1 VRLLLVMPILLL
13 AAVPV
18 MADIRLLGDWT
29 YSYTESEIE
38 ERDSAEATN
47 SESNRFRQ
55 LYRAD
60 LSRPI
65 YPTLLLNAGALF
77 ERSDLDNEINGDETE
92 TTGELL
98 RPYIDVEL
106 DNTLYT
112 LAGGYRESEITSSG
126 TGLRTTHQFVEEY
139 DARAEWQPV
148 DLPGIEAAYTRTL
161 RSTEPETTDQESHIY
176 RLTTDYTYR
185 HYDFLYNYLRA
196 DEEQQGI
203 GDESGETR
211 ALTQTHNGRVRYSR
225 VFLDNRFNVNAR
237 VQAERSTV
245 EFSGTGERILRT
257 TPLGTGFFLLD
268 DLAPDTNLP
277 GEFTFVPPGS
287 FADVNLGGGGGND
300 PVSVGLSFG
309 EETTLDLIR
318 VLLDPALDDSRRL
331 EIDSFEAEW
340 RWQVFVSDDQL
351 DWDPVPVTAVDYDP
365 IANYFEIRFVR
376 AVDVEFVKVVTTPVA
391 LNPLNLGPLF
401 DIPVFTVQS
410 FVTLTPEQGDEIV
423 SVTRN
428 LNFGAGWKVTE
439 RTRVGYDLA
448 YQDQEVDV
456 FDIENRQ
463 LSNIFTLTHIFNPVF
478 SSSARLLR
486 NDRWQQGEHDTTSHQ
501 FTAQV
506 TGRYLPTLRQ
516 SLTYSG
522 EQTEEPEGDSSS
534 NAVFLRTNA
543 ELYRGWDASFDQGY
557 TWQDQAE
564 QGETSSFFLRLA
576 SSIAPHRRLNF
587 ILDYAVRWTQ
597 QSDRDDR
604 RDQNGRLRGFWAP
617 TDTINLVGE
626 FGVRETE
633 ESTFTE
639 WEYGVGWLPFRDG
652 TLQVNIRYNEEGDSD
667 DELLRSFSP
676 SLTWEVARNA
686 HLTLTYTLGT
696 QEDRTEKVDF
706 QSAQANFRIFY
717 N

>member
-1 VRLLLVMPILLL
+1 
-13 AAVPV
+13 
-18 MADIRLLGDWT
+18 
-29 YSYTESEIE
+29 
-38 ERDSAEATN
+38 
-47 SESNRFRQ
+47 
-55 LYRAD
+55 
-60 LSRPI
+60 
-65 YPTLLLNAGALF
+65 
-77 ERSDLDNEINGDETE
+77 
-92 TTGELL
+92 
-98 RPYIDVEL
+98 
-106 DNTLYT
+106 
-112 LAGGYRESEITSSG
+112 
-126 TGLRTTHQFVEEY
+126 
-139 DARAEWQPV
+139 
-148 DLPGIEAAYTRTL
+148 
-161 RSTEPETTDQESHIY
+161 
-176 RLTTDYTYR
+176 
-185 HYDFLYNYLRA
+185 
-196 DEEQQGI
+196 
-203 GDESGETR
+203 
-211 ALTQTHNGRVRYSR
+211 
-225 VFLDNRFNVNAR
+225 
-237 VQAERSTV
+237 
-245 EFSGTGERILRT
+245 
-257 TPLGTGFFLLD
+257 
-268 DLAPDTNLP
+268 
-277 GEFTFVPPGS
+277 
-287 FADVNLGGGGGND
+287 
-300 PVSVGLSFG
+300 
-309 EETTLDLIR
+309 
-318 VLLDPALDDSRRL
+318 
-331 EIDSFEAEW
+331 
-340 RWQVFVSDDQL
+340 
-351 DWDPVPVTAVDYDP
+351 
-365 IANYFEIRFVR
+365 
-376 AVDVEFVKVVTTPVA
+376 
-391 LNPLNLGPLF
+391 
-401 DIPVFTVQS
+401 
-410 FVTLTPEQGDEIV
+410 
-423 SVTRN
+423 
-428 LNFGAGWKVTE
+428 
-439 RTRVGYDLA
+439 
-448 YQDQEVDV
+448 
-456 FDIENRQ
+456 
-463 LSNIFTLTHIFNPVF
+463 
-478 SSSARLLR
+478 LLR